1 MATLS
6 DIPPATRPAWGENSI
21 AIPDDCEIVQKGNI
35 IYFVPKTKIEDS
47 SNTAPTVQT
56 ADRAVSAPAPATSN
70 NNCMEVTFGFCGCM
84 LQCLSVMTM
93 SM

>member
-1 MATLS
+1 MATPS
-6 DIPPATRPAWGENSI
+6 DIPTTTRLAWVENSV
-21 AIPDDCEIVQKGNI
+21 AIPVGHEIVQKGNI
-35 IYFVPKTKIEDS
+35 IYFVPKTKIEAS
-47 SNTAPTVQT
+47 SNIAPTVQT

-70 NNCMEVTFGFCGCM
+70 NNCMEVTCGFCGCM